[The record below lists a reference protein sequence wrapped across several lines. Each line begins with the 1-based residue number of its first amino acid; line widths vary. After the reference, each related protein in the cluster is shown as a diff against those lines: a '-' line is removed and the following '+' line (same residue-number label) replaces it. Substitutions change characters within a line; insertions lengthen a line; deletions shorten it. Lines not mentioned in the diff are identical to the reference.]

1 MNSLFIGGSSEI
13 ALEIANSLRNAYNLS
28 RKKNKIFKKNYTL
41 KNYSEKQIVQR
52 LNKMKK
58 IKFDNILIFNGIF
71 EPSFLSNTNKIDL
84 LNILDVNFLIP
95 LEISRICIKE
105 KILNKNGGIYFISS
119 IAALKPSIGN
129 AGYAISKNALNFASK
144 ILCLEQKKRFI
155 RVNTIM
161 FGLIKNKMGHQVL
174 NSIPLIQKKK
184 VNFSSMKEIKTKIKN
199 ILRNK
204 RNNGK
209 IIKV

>member
-1 MNSLFIGGSSEI
+1 MNNLFIGGSSEI
-13 ALEIANSLRNAYNLS
+13 ALEIANSLQNTYNLS
-28 RKKNKIFKKNYTL
+28 RKKNKVFKKNYTL
-41 KNYSEKQIVQR
+41 KNYSEKQIVEK

-71 EPSFLSNTNKIDL
+71 ETSFLSNTNKKKL
-84 LNILDVNFLIP
+84 LNILNVNFIIP
-95 LEISRICIKE
+95 LEISRICIRE
-105 KILNKNGGIYFISS
+105 KIINKNGGIYFISS
-119 IAALKPSIGN
+119 IAALKPKIGN
-129 AGYAISKNALNFASK
+129 AGYAISKNALNFACK

-161 FGLIKNKMGHQVL
+161 FGLIKNRMGHQVL

-184 VNFSSMKEIKTKIKN
+184 INFSKIKEIKSKIKK

-204 RNNGK
+204 SNNGK